1 MEKRQLRI
9 DVLGT
14 SLVIQS
20 DESTEYLNRL
30 AAHVRAKIEEV
41 KGRYTFAD
49 PLTVAVLAAL
59 NIADEMFKI
68 RDGREPAGG
77 PDEEIATVAE
87 KLISRFDDDLL
98 SHTPYSDADTE
109 LPPRES

>member
-20 DESTEYLNRL
+20 DESAEYLNRL

-59 NIADEMFKI
+59 NIADEMFKV
-68 RDGREPAGG
+68 REGREPSGG
-77 PDEEIATVAE
+77 TDDEIAAVAE
-87 KLISRFDDDLL
+87 KLISRIDEDLL
-98 SHTPYSDADTE
+98 AHSPYPDPD
-109 LPPRES
+109 LPPDES

>member
-14 SLVIQS
+14 SFVIQS
-20 DESTEYLNRL
+20 DESAEYLNRL
-30 AAHVRAKIEEV
+30 TAHVRAKIEEV

-59 NIADEMFKI
+59 NIADELFKA
-68 RDGREPAGG
+68 RDGREPSGG

-87 KLISRFDDDLL
+87 KLISRIDEDLL
-98 SHTPYSDADTE
+98 SHTPYPDTDTE
-109 LPPRES
+109 PPSTES

>member
-14 SLVIQS
+14 SFVIQS
-20 DESTEYLNRL
+20 DESPEYLNRL
-30 AAHVRAKIEEV
+30 TAHVRAKIEEV

-59 NIADEMFKI
+59 NIADEMFKA

-77 PDEEIATVAE
+77 PDEEIASVAE
-87 KLISRFDDDLL
+87 KLISRIDDDLL
-98 SHTPYSDADTE
+98 SHTPYPDTDAEAPSTE
-109 LPPRES
+109 S

>member
-20 DESTEYLNRL
+20 DESTEYLNNL
-30 AAHVRAKIEEV
+30 AAHVRARIEEV
-41 KGRYTFAD
+41 KSRYTFAD

-59 NIADEMFKI
+59 NIADEMFKA
-68 RDGREPAGG
+68 RAGRPAAAGQ
-77 PDEEIATVAE
+77 DEEIAAVAE
-87 KLISRFDDDLL
+87 KLISRIDDDLL
-98 SHTPYSDADTE
+98 SYSPYADPE
-109 LPPRES
+109 APPEES

>member
-20 DESTEYLNRL
+20 DESAEYLNRL

-59 NIADEMFKI
+59 NIADEMFKA

-77 PDEEIATVAE
+77 TDEEIATVAE
-87 KLISRFDDDLL
+87 KLISRIDDDLL
-98 SHTPYSDADTE
+98 SYTPYPDTDTE
-109 LPPRES
+109 APSTES